1 MSAIPSAPPLSDE
14 FEQLNIDSNTGTA
27 ASPQLGDAPSLFYPP
42 PPYTSTAEGGVH
54 PYDPSQGFYYQS
66 PPPQYTP
73 GDYALQYLPVGYPQ
87 YSLGDFPPQ
96 PPAGPQ
102 PSPEGYFLQHPPGG
116 FPPQIPPPG
125 DYFAQGFGTPY
136 QLPQSSGASSPQSQ
150 PSAPPLENGL
160 VSIGCHVCQKI
171 NNVKVGPSST
181 ILICSQC
188 KEITPLAPPPA
199 GRQYVRCQCNTLLM
213 CTLSAYEAVC
223 PNDTCKTLVRLQVPP
238 GVIATPRETAELAV
252 VSVQCQVCEKILR
265 IRRETT
271 ITVALCSTCGERSP
285 IAPPSL
291 GTKYVRCICLNLVT
305 ANSTATTVACS
316 RQICARSLKIGPL
329 VTFPA
334 GSGTYPVH
342 TSSMLLGFANGFST
356 VTCDVCCETLNVP
369 KNMTKKLLSCN
380 HCKEATPLE
389 PPDPGKRYF
398 RCYCNCLL
406 TCSVTSSKVLCPR
419 QTCKLTVNIHV
430 QDPALGSKNNV
441 ILICPVCNAVTVK
454 VVVSDS
460 RVVTCTCGTQVPIGR
475 PPRGKRYVYCTCNAL
490 LLCAATSVRVRCSR
504 ANCRREF
511 SV

>member
-1 MSAIPSAPPLSDE
+1 MSGPSTPPLSNE
-14 FEQLNIDSNTGTA
+14 FEGQPTIDCNTESVFDLA
-27 ASPQLGDAPSLFYPP
+27 P
-42 PPYTSTAEGGVH
+42 PPYQPPSYSLTAEGGVH
-54 PYDPSQGFYYQS
+54 PYEPSQGFYYQS
-66 PPPQYTP
+66 PPPQYSP
-73 GDYALQYLPVGYPQ
+73 GDYALQYLPGAILQNSQQRIILQNSQQGTIQYNPQ
-87 YSLGDFPPQ
+87 RGVILHNPLHGGTLPNP
-96 PPAGPQ
+96 
-102 PSPEGYFLQHPPGG
+102 LPGG
-116 FPPQIPPPG
+116 SMSL
-125 DYFAQGFGTPY
+125 GFGTP
-136 QLPQSSGASSPQSQ
+136 LPQSSQ

-199 GRQYVRCQCNTLLM
+199 GRQYVRCQCNTLFM
-213 CTLSAYEAVC
+213 CTLSACEAMC
-223 PNDTCKTLVRLQVPP
+223 PKDTCKALVRLQVPP
-238 GVIATPRETAELAV
+238 GAMATPCETAELAV
-252 VSVQCQVCEKILR
+252 VSVQCQVCEKICTF
-265 IRRETT
+265 RRETN
-271 ITVALCSTCGERSP
+271 ILLIRCVCRERTP
-285 IAPPSL
+285 IAPPPA
-291 GTKYVRCICLNLVT
+291 GTKYVRCMCLNLVI
-305 ANSTATTVACS
+305 ASSTATAVACS

-389 PPDPGKRYF
+389 SPDPGKRYF

-419 QTCKLTVNIHV
+419 QTCKLIVDIHM
-430 QDPALGSKNNV
+430 QGPHSGTNMK
-441 ILICPVCNAVTVK
+441 IFQCPVCKVTNSK
-454 VVVSDS
+454 VVASDS
-460 RVVTCTCGTQVPIGR
+460 QVVTCTCGTQVPIGR

-504 ANCRREF
+504 ANCKREF
-511 SV
+511 SI

>member
-1 MSAIPSAPPLSDE
+1 MKSLICNRARTRYDLGRSPLE
-14 FEQLNIDSNTGTA
+14 VENTRESVFDLA
-27 ASPQLGDAPSLFYPP
+27 P
-42 PPYTSTAEGGVH
+42 PPYQ
-54 PYDPSQGFYYQS
+54 PPS
-66 PPPQYTP
+66 
-73 GDYALQYLPVGYPQ
+73 
-87 YSLGDFPPQ
+87 YSLTAGGNPSKLPAEDYPSKLPAGDHPIQ
-96 PPAGPQ
+96 PPAGGYSAQPPTWGYTPQ
-102 PSPEGYFLQHPPGG
+102 PLPGG
-116 FPPQIPPPG
+116 SMSL
-125 DYFAQGFGTPY
+125 GFGTP
-136 QLPQSSGASSPQSQ
+136 LPQSSQ

-223 PNDTCKTLVRLQVPP
+223 PNDTCKALVRLQVPP
-238 GVIATPRETAELAV
+238 GAMATPCETAELAV
-252 VSVQCQVCEKILR
+252 VSVQCQVCEKICTF
-265 IRRETT
+265 RRETNILLIRKGT
-271 ITVALCSTCGERSP
+271 PCQP
-285 IAPPSL
+285 IAPPPA
-291 GTKYVRCICLNLVT
+291 GTKYVRCMCLNLVI
-305 ANSTATTVACS
+305 ASSTATAVACS

-389 PPDPGKRYF
+389 SPDPGKRYF

-419 QTCKLTVNIHV
+419 QTCV
-430 QDPALGSKNNV
+430 QGD
-441 ILICPVCNAVTVK
+441 
-454 VVVSDS
+454 
-460 RVVTCTCGTQVPIGR
+460 
-475 PPRGKRYVYCTCNAL
+475 
-490 LLCAATSVRVRCSR
+490 
-504 ANCRREF
+504 E
-511 SV
+511 